1 MDIIERNFIRLL
13 RSGTF
18 GNDEPI
24 MPMSH
29 WKWTRLYQMSLMHGV
44 SALVHDGIMKRKGD
58 IFLNISEDLM
68 EVWKNNTSEVENDN
82 HRMSTLTAELLQIF
96 QKEKLRPILLKGQ
109 AIALLY
115 PVPNHRTGGDCDIF
129 FPYEPQANKAD
140 NWAESNGKSV
150 ERQDRY
156 TLPYTWK
163 GMAVENHQK
172 IQRLTNA
179 FLNHRL
185 QNIIDREIRCCDSTY
200 VTIEGKRIET
210 LPHTL
215 NLLVS
220 ITRIARYILNDGVKL
235 KQLIDL
241 GMMLRTIG
249 AHVDFVKL
257 QQWIESLHLQRIA
270 TLEASLLIE
279 LFGFSEDELPFYL
292 PHLATNIQSIVEEL
306 LQFDSSHT
314 DEWYFTQGKNIFV
327 KSNNS
332 KAMLWQMKHTARYF
346 RYYPS
351 EMTTNFI
358 KNFSH
363 TLSHIEE

>member
-1 MDIIERNFIRLL
+1 MRLL

-18 GNDEPI
+18 GDDEPVE
-24 MPMSH
+24 PMSH
-29 WKWTRLYQMSLMHGV
+29 WKWRRLYQLSLMHGV
-44 SALVHDGIMKRKGD
+44 SALVHDGIKQRADD
-58 IFLNISEDLM
+58 IFVNISDDLM
-68 EVWKNNTSEVENDN
+68 QVWQKNTSEVEADN
-82 HRMSTLTAELLQIF
+82 LRMNNLTAELLQIF

-115 PVPNHRTGGDCDIF
+115 PIPNHRTGGDCDIF

-140 NWAESNGKSV
+140 SWAEANGTPAS
-150 ERQDRY
+150 RQDRY

-163 GMAVENHQK
+163 GMAVENHQRM
-172 IQRLTNA
+172 QRLTNA
-179 FLNHRL
+179 ILNRRL
-185 QNIIDREIRCCDSTY
+185 QSIIESEIRCCDSTY
-200 VTIEGKRIET
+200 VKIADIRIET
-210 LPHTL
+210 LPPTL
-215 NLLVS
+215 NLLIE
-220 ITRIARYILNDGVKL
+220 ITRIARYIINDGVRL

-257 QQWIESLHLQRIA
+257 QEWLNRLHLQRIA

-279 LFGFSEDELPFYL
+279 LLGFSDDELPFYL
-292 PHLATNIQSIVEEL
+292 PHLATNTASTAEEL

-332 KAMLWQMKHTARYF
+332 KAMMWQVRHSAKYF
-346 RYYPS
+346 KYCPS

-358 KNFSH
+358 KNFAHS
-363 TLSHIEE
+363 LSHIEE